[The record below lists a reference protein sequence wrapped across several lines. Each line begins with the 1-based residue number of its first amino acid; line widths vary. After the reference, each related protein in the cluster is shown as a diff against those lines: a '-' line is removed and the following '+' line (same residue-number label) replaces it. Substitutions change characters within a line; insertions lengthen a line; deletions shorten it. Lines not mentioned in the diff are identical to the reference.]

1 VTEVDAQN
9 NHPQPETTDQEHEK
23 MTELEEA
30 LADVKAGRV
39 TTFSSVDEFLAF
51 LEQPED

>member
-1 VTEVDAQN
+1 MTELDAQN
-9 NHPQPETTDQEHEK
+9 DHHQPETTDQEHEK

-39 TTFSSVDEFLAF
+39 TTFSSADEFFAYLNH
-51 LEQPED
+51 LEE

>member
-1 VTEVDAQN
+1 MTELDAQN
-9 NHPQPETTDQEHEK
+9 DHHQPETTDQEHEK

-39 TTFSSVDEFLAF
+39 TTVSVDEFFAF
-51 LEQPED
+51 LDHPED

>member
-1 VTEVDAQN
+1 MTELDAQN
-9 NHPQPETTDQEHEK
+9 DHHQPESTDQDHEK
-23 MTELEEA
+23 ITGLEEA

-51 LEQPED
+51 LDHPED